1 MAQTKCKLILLCIM
15 AVSVQAFAQGRG
27 AVNITNPG
35 AARAPGQGR
44 IGSFQ
49 NNSYGIGSLGPSV
62 RPGAGGDALR
72 ANMSGGGM
80 PARGAAAAQAGI
92 SPKSGLSGMIAS
104 PAAYKGTSGGPVI
117 AAGDIGRSRTLAND
131 SLATISKSYLSAIST
146 ISDEDLKNR
155 TEAIVSLV
163 PAEPSL
169 YRNYMERGETLFRSG
184 SFLPALDE
192 FKTACDLADRDW
204 PSMLSLM
211 QTHFTLSYDS
221 FASCSYYLRR
231 VLRVYPELPLL
242 NLQPRNFYGNTSKYA
257 DCLVR
262 LETSIAQAAR
272 PSSEALLMLAYF
284 RWFDQDTEEATSA
297 LGKAYAV
304 AIQQKDTEMEDD
316 IQTLWRGMVGSGKV
330 SGDLTPVYAATQAAM
345 PSDSTAALPL
355 DDEPKWPASA
365 YRPRFAASMP
375 AQSRP
380 EQ

>member
-1 MAQTKCKLILLCIM
+1 MTLRRYRLVLLCIL
-15 AVSVQAFAQGRG
+15 AASSQAIAQGRG

-35 AARAPGQGR
+35 AARTPGQGR
-44 IGSFQ
+44 IGAFQ
-49 NNSYGIGSLGPSV
+49 TNSYGIGSLGPSAS
-62 RPGAGGDALR
+62 GGTGGDALR
-72 ANMSGGGM
+72 ANISGGGM
-80 PARGAAAAQAGI
+80 PARSAAAAAGGI

-104 PAAYKGTSGGPVI
+104 PAAFKGKADGPVI
-117 AAGDIGRSRTLAND
+117 AAGDTGRARTLAND
-131 SLATISKSYLSAIST
+131 SLASASKSYLSAIST

-155 TEAIVSLV
+155 TEPIISLV

-304 AIQQKDTEMEDD
+304 AIQQKDTEMEED
-316 IQTLWRGMVGSGKV
+316 IQTLWRGMVSSGKV
-330 SGDLTPVYAATQAAM
+330 SGELTPAYAATQAAM